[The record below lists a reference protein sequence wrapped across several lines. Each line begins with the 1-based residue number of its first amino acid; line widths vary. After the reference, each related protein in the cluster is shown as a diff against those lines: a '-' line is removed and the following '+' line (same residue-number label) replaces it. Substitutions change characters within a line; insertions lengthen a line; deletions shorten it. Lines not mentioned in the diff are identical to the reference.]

1 MAKRKLIGCVALLLL
16 CFLVAGC
23 WDRRELQ
30 DRNFVL
36 AVAIDMA
43 DDGLKLG
50 IDPKEALKVREE
62 ETFVQPDGR
71 KRYRLSL
78 QLLKFSSGEAGK
90 DEAKTYAISNT
101 GESFFEMVRDML
113 GQSSKSLWFEH
124 LQVIIISEAV
134 LRQTGLAEIVDFFK
148 RDSEM
153 RSRIKVYVTPGTA
166 RSLIEYQPPS
176 KEAGGMFLADLIRLH
191 SRNNH
196 IAGARTD
203 LGYTVQYLDLRS
215 NVLLPRIEIADKVVK
230 LGGSAVFKKDKFI
243 GYVDGYAIAGLKF
256 MYGTEESAIVA
267 TECPDHP
274 GHQMAFELFRDDTKL
289 IPHVEGDTIYFTVDI
304 NMYGNLGEIQGDISQ
319 DDTLDPQYIHRLE
332 IAFAEEIKQNVLY
345 ADRVFRKEMQVD
357 TISRFAG
364 KLKAYEPETWAKVQ
378 DQWDEIYPMIPII
391 ISVNVTIQ
399 KVGSHK

>member
-1 MAKRKLIGCVALLLL
+1 MAKRRLVGCVALLLL
-16 CFLVAGC
+16 CFFVAGC

-43 DDGLKLG
+43 DAGLKPG

-62 ETFVQPDGR
+62 ETFVQPNGR

-78 QLLKFSSGEAGK
+78 QLLKFSSGESGK
-90 DEAKTYAISNT
+90 DEAKTYVISNT

-134 LRQTGLAEIVDFFK
+134 LKQTGLAEIVDFFK

-243 GYVDGYAIAGLKF
+243 GYADGYAIAGLKF

-289 IPHVEGDTIYFTVDI
+289 MPHVEGDTIYFTVDI

-319 DDTLDPQYIHRLE
+319 DDTLDPEYIHRLE
-332 IAFAEEIKQNVLY
+332 LAFAEEIKQNVLY

-378 DQWDEIYPMIPII
+378 EQWDEIYPMIPII
-391 ISVNVTIQ
+391 VSVNVTIQ